1 METDVRP
8 RSATGSEPSSPHN
21 REPDTV
27 ASEDDTGD
35 WDPNI
40 AWQPI
45 VADQVPDA
53 SFAYAETRSRY
64 PVARVDGI
72 LGGFWAVLRHDLL
85 VEAALDTARFSNL
98 VPFFNTR
105 RPPLE
110 CDPPEH
116 RVYRRLLNPY
126 FSRERMAALEEPLHR
141 YAGEM
146 LAPLVEAGG
155 GDFAERFSRPFPTRA
170 LCLLLEVPDDE
181 RRLIDDWSR
190 RVDEI
195 GGQTPPGSAERVAVG
210 EELRPWMTAL
220 IEDRRR
226 KPGDDVVSALVRGD
240 PELPPLDDEM
250 VVGIVMMFISA
261 GHNTTT
267 SAIGNA
273 VLRLARDGELQSR
286 LRAGPGS
293 VPAFAEEVVR
303 LDAPQQAMRRI
314 ATTDTELGGRAV
326 AAGDYVW
333 LVFGSANLDP
343 AAFDRAAELDPG
355 RSPNRHLGFG
365 RGIHQCIGAPLA
377 RLELRVALEELLAS
391 TASFT
396 VDGEVVRAAW
406 PRMGVERLPLR
417 FS

>member
-1 METDVRP
+1 
-8 RSATGSEPSSPHN
+8 
-21 REPDTV
+21 
-27 ASEDDTGD
+27 
-35 WDPNI
+35 
-40 AWQPI
+40 

-53 SFAYAETRSRY
+53 SAAYAETRSRC
-64 PVARVDGI
+64 PVARVDGV
-72 LGGFWAVLRHDLL
+72 LGGFWAVLGHDLV
-85 VEAALDTARFSNL
+85 VETALDTARFSNV

-126 FSRERMAALEEPLHR
+126 FSRERMTALEDPLRRCAREMLCPLHD
-141 YAGEM
+141 
-146 LAPLVEAGG
+146 AGG
-155 GDFAERFSRPFPTRA
+155 GDYAESFSHPFPTRA
-170 LCLLLEVPDDE
+170 LCLLLELPDEDW
-181 RRLIDDWSR
+181 RVINDWSR

-195 GGQTPPGSAERVAVG
+195 GGQTPPGSPERFAVG

-220 IEDRRR
+220 IEERRGS
-226 KPGDDVVSALVRGD
+226 PGDDVVSALVRGD

-273 VLRLARDGELQSR
+273 VLRLARDEQLQSR
-286 LRAGPGS
+286 LRVEPGS

-303 LDAPQQAMRRI
+303 VDAPQQAMRRI
-314 ATTDTELGGRAV
+314 ATTDTELAGRAV
-326 AAGDYVW
+326 AAGDFVW
-333 LVFGSANLDP
+333 LVFGSANLDSG
-343 AAFDRAAELDPG
+343 AFDQAAELDPE
-355 RSPNRHLGFG
+355 RTPNRHVGFG

-377 RLELRVALEELLAS
+377 RLELRIALEELLSS
-391 TASFT
+391 TSSFT
-396 VDGEVVRAAW
+396 VDGDVVRSAW